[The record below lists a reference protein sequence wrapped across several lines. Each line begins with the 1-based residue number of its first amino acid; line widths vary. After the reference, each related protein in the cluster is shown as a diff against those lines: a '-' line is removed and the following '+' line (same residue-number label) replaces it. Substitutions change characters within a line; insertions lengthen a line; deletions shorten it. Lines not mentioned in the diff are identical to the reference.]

1 MPHCPQSSLDEIR
14 VSDRLPS
21 PSGVALEILRLT
33 RDEDASTTQLSQVL
47 TTDPAL
53 SAKILKYANSALV
66 RTGQP
71 ARSVNEA
78 VVRLGLATVRQLA
91 LGFSLLSQVR
101 SGPCEAFD
109 YNGFWTG
116 SLAAAVCAKTLSGHL
131 PGVDPDEAFTC
142 GLLGRIGR
150 LCLAS
155 VHPGPYSQVLRQ
167 WQEGRVERLLQLERE
182 AFSTDHNAI
191 AVALFDDWGLPDPYQ
206 EAVRHQDDPAGLLD
220 LPRSQQTLPRLLYL
234 AHQLAEVCA
243 AQAEQRGPLVEELL
257 RRGGA
262 LDLSG
267 DALAAG
273 CEQALEAWRHMG
285 QVLDILVDDVP
296 PIQDL
301 VARAAQPT
309 AAGTGPAPA
318 TEPTALAGEDATA
331 VCAAGLRILVV
342 DDNPV
347 DRRLI
352 SSMLQNSRHT
362 LTLAEDGQEALH
374 LALQTSPQV
383 ILTDWMMP
391 RLSGLELCAALRR
404 SPELA
409 HTYVIVMTA
418 QAENEKLVEA
428 FDAGADDY
436 LVKPVNRQIL
446 GARLLAAQR
455 LIGLRERVEHDREQI
470 RRFAAE
476 QAVLNRKLQH
486 MALHDELTG
495 IGNRRSAMD
504 HLQREWSD
512 AVRHGQQLICM
523 LIDIDHFKQ
532 VNDTHGHD
540 TGDLVLQ
547 ETARTMQTCLRTGD
561 VVCRFGG
568 EEFIAICPNA
578 DLATAGQLG
587 DRLRTAV
594 EQNAIE
600 VPGFSGHITV
610 SIGVA
615 GYTPQVAS
623 ITEFLKLADE
633 ALYAAKAAGRNK
645 VCVMDLQ
652 PA

>member
-318 TEPTALAGEDATA
+318 TGTTTP
-331 VCAAGLRILVV
+331 
-342 DDNPV
+342 
-347 DRRLI
+347 
-352 SSMLQNSRHT
+352 
-362 LTLAEDGQEALH
+362 
-374 LALQTSPQV
+374 
-383 ILTDWMMP
+383 W
-391 RLSGLELCAALRR
+391 
-404 SPELA
+404 
-409 HTYVIVMTA
+409 
-418 QAENEKLVEA
+418 
-428 FDAGADDY
+428 
-436 LVKPVNRQIL
+436 
-446 GARLLAAQR
+446 
-455 LIGLRERVEHDREQI
+455 
-470 RRFAAE
+470 
-476 QAVLNRKLQH
+476 
-486 MALHDELTG
+486 
-495 IGNRRSAMD
+495 
-504 HLQREWSD
+504 
-512 AVRHGQQLICM
+512 
-523 LIDIDHFKQ
+523 
-532 VNDTHGHD
+532 
-540 TGDLVLQ
+540 
-547 ETARTMQTCLRTGD
+547 
-561 VVCRFGG
+561 
-568 EEFIAICPNA
+568 
-578 DLATAGQLG
+578 TAGSSAPCCK
-587 DRLRTAV
+587 TA
-594 EQNAIE
+594 A
-600 VPGFSGHITV
+600 T
-610 SIGVA
+610 
-615 GYTPQVAS
+615 
-623 ITEFLKLADE
+623 
-633 ALYAAKAAGRNK
+633 R
-645 VCVMDLQ
+645 
-652 PA
+652 